1 MRRLLPIIIVLL
13 LALPGET
20 SKARAATLNP
30 PLRRA
35 LANAATS
42 TTKIPVIIT
51 LNTQVAP
58 ARFNHLAAGRP
69 RRDALIKALRKNA
82 DESQRDLHL
91 FLRASGV
98 RQIKPLWATN
108 SLACLAPPELLSA
121 LAARPEVAE
130 IRLDGSI
137 SAPAPRPSAVAG
149 TEWNISAV
157 GAPLLWNLG
166 LTGNGVVVANLDTG
180 VDHLH
185 PDLAGNYRGGPGA
198 WFDPYNEHAA
208 PYDKNGHGTA
218 VMGLMVGGAAD
229 GTSIG
234 MAPDAQ
240 WIAAKI
246 FPDVGDASYSAI
258 HQAFTWALDPDG
270 NGDSSDAPQVLNNSW
285 DLGSPNLCLPEFQP
299 DIQLLKQAGIAVVFS
314 AGNTGPNPTSSTS
327 PANYP
332 ESLAVGT
339 VDQNSAIASYSG
351 RGPSCCSGGDQL
363 FPKLVAPGVNIKSAD
378 LTLNGTN
385 PDPYSYYDG
394 TSFSAPHVSG
404 LIALLLGQ
412 NGSPATLLADLET
425 ALQQGADDLGS
436 LGPDQ
441 TYGHGLINSLA
452 SFRHLQG
459 QPHLAVHD
467 PKPPEQDLRLDFGL
481 LPVGATLTK
490 SLTLRNSGG
499 GLLVFS
505 NPPDW
510 IGFSPPLTIAED
522 LCSWRTLAPDQTCQ
536 ISVRFAPTAPVTFSN
551 NLNLYSNDP
560 DFPLVVV
567 NVNGT
572 GSNNYL
578 PPALQIDPAGLT
590 LEFGSVTPGANSQ
603 RALTLRNS
611 GALLL
616 TVGPIDFSALVAP
629 FSLVS
634 DGCST
639 TSLGQNE
646 SCTVYFAFAPSQV
659 QAYQSQVTIT
669 SNDPERTQTI
679 LTITGNGNHSPT
691 SATLISPADGET
703 GLATSLTF
711 RWLPGSDP
719 DGDQVTYRV
728 ELHPATPAGVAGWAW
743 PSATILGLMAGSGM
757 LLLIPRRRRLLVPAL
772 FALSGSLLFLAAC
785 GGGGGGGEAT
795 PASDTHNSYQVTNLS
810 PNTTYN
816 WKVIATDS
824 RGAETESATW
834 HFTTG

>member
-1 MRRLLPIIIVLL
+1 MRRLLPIIIALI

-20 SKARAATLNP
+20 CKARAATLNP

-35 LANAATS
+35 LASAATS
-42 TTKIPVIIT
+42 TKIPVIIT
-51 LNTQVAP
+51 LNNQVAP

-82 DESQRDLHL
+82 DESQRDLHQ

-108 SLACLAPPELLSA
+108 SLACLAPPELLPA

-137 SAPAPRPSAVAG
+137 PAPTPRPSAVAG
-149 TEWNISAV
+149 TEWNISEV
-157 GAPLLWNLG
+157 GAPSLWNLG

-185 PDLAGNYRGGPGA
+185 PDLAGNYRGGLGA

-246 FPDVGDASYSAI
+246 FNDAGVASYSAI
-258 HQAFTWALDPDG
+258 HQAFTWALDPDA
-270 NGDSSDAPQVLNNSW
+270 NGDSSDAPQVVNNSW
-285 DLGSPNLCLPEFQP
+285 DLGAPNLCLPEFQP
-299 DIQLLKQAGIAVVFS
+299 DILLLKQAGIAVVFS

-339 VDQNSAIASYSG
+339 VDQNGAIASYSG
-351 RGPSCCSGGDQL
+351 RGPSCCSGDDLL

-378 LTLNGTN
+378 LTLSGSN
-385 PDPYSYYDG
+385 PDPYGYYDG

-425 ALQQGADDLGS
+425 ALQKGADDLGV
-436 LGPDQ
+436 LGQDQ
-441 TYGHGLINSLA
+441 TFGNGQINGLA
-452 SFRHLQG
+452 SFRRLQG

-467 PKPPEQDLRLDFGL
+467 PRPPEHDRRLDFGS
-481 LPVGATLTK
+481 LPVGAELTRT
-490 SLTLRNSGG
+490 LTLRNSGS

-505 NPPDW
+505 NHDWTALPPA
-510 IGFSPPLTIAED
+510 LTVTED
-522 LCSWRTLAPDQTCQ
+522 LCSGLALASDQTCR
-536 ISVRFAPTAPVTFSN
+536 ISVRFAPTAAVAFSTS
-551 NLNLYSNDP
+551 LSLQSSDP
-560 DFPLVVV
+560 DFPVAVV
-567 NVNGT
+567 NLAGT
-572 GSNNYL
+572 GNNDPT

-590 LEFGSVTPGANSQ
+590 LDFGSIPPGTSSQ
-603 RALTLRNS
+603 LAMALRNS
-611 GALLL
+611 GMEIL
-616 TVGPIDFSALVAP
+616 TIGPVDFSALGSP
-629 FSLVS
+629 FTLVN

-639 TSLGQNE
+639 TSLSQNE
-646 SCTVYFAFAPSQV
+646 SCTILFAFAPNQH
-659 QAYQSQVTIT
+659 QAYQGQVTIT
-669 SNDPERTQTI
+669 SNDPERNPTI
-679 LTITGNGNHSPT
+679 LSIAGNGNHPPT
-691 SATLISPADGET
+691 SVTLVSPANGAS

-728 ELHPATPAGVAGWAW
+728 ELSPATPASVAGWAW
-743 PSATILGLMAGSGM
+743 PPATILGLMAGSGM

-785 GGGGGGGEAT
+785 GGGGGEST
-795 PASDTHNSYQVTNLS
+795 PAADTSSSYQVTNLS